1 MRDNPS
7 RLIEENAVPTVSV
20 IIPCFNLGEYLDE
33 AVDSVL
39 AQTFDDFEV
48 LIVDDGSTDP
58 ATRELLEGYTRPK
71 TTVFRT
77 PNRKLAAARNFL
89 VSRAR
94 GRYLCAL
101 DADDKLHPEY
111 LERTVSVLDAEP
123 GLTFV
128 STHLQMFGEETAV
141 WPSVDRCDLPML
153 LCDDTVITP
162 ALVRRDAVLACG
174 GYDEHMPH
182 QGDED
187 WHLWMTLVENG
198 HRGVILPDV
207 LFFYRRRPNSMCIQ
221 CTTGQVHLD
230 LVGYLARKHAQSYRK
245 HLTEVL
251 LWKDARLREARLA
264 NDALET
270 DLQRRLVATVEGR
283 QQEVDLLRH
292 KVETA
297 KLDRAARDAAEA
309 APRLEAEVDRQ
320 RLELAE
326 VRAEC
331 SRALTE
337 IDAVRAS
344 TSWRV
349 TAPARALRRALRR
362 VRGRRDE

>member
-1 MRDNPS
+1 MP
-7 RLIEENAVPTVSV
+7 AVSV

-33 AVDSVL
+33 AVGSVL
-39 AQTFDDFEV
+39 AQTYQDFEI
-48 LIVDDGSTDP
+48 LIVDDGSTDL
-58 ATRELLEGYTRPK
+58 ATRQLLEDYARPR

-89 VSRAR
+89 VARAR

-111 LERTVSVLDAEP
+111 LERTVAVLEAEP
-123 GLTFV
+123 SVTFV

-141 WPSVDRCDLPML
+141 WPSVARCDLPML
-153 LCDDTVITP
+153 LCDDTIITA
-162 ALVRRDAVLACG
+162 ALVRRDAVVACG
-174 GYDEHMPH
+174 AYDESMPH

-187 WHLWMTLVENG
+187 WDLWTTLVENG
-198 HRGVILPDV
+198 YRGVILPDV

-230 LVGYLARKHAQSYRK
+230 LISYLAQKHAHSYRT
-245 HLTEVL
+245 HLAEVL

-270 DLQRRLVATVEGR
+270 DIQRRLLATVERR

-292 KVETA
+292 KVEAAT
-297 KLDRAARDAAEA
+297 LDRAAREA
-309 APRLEAEVDRQ
+309 AVAAARLREDLHRQ
-320 RLELAE
+320 RLELDA

-331 SRALTE
+331 GRALAE

-362 VRGRRDE
+362 VRGRSDQ

>member
-1 MRDNPS
+1 M
-7 RLIEENAVPTVSV
+7 PTVSV

-39 AQTFDDFEV
+39 AQTFEDFEI

-58 ATRELLEGYTRPK
+58 ATRQLLADYTRPK

-89 VSRAR
+89 VSHAQ

-111 LERTVSVLDAEP
+111 LERTVALLDAEP

-153 LCDDTVITP
+153 LCDDTIITP
-162 ALVRRDAVLACG
+162 ALVRRDAVVTCG

-187 WHLWMTLVENG
+187 WHLWLTLVENG

-230 LVGYLARKHAQSYRK
+230 LIGYLARKHAHSYRK

-251 LWKDARLREARLA
+251 FWKDARLRAARLA

-270 DLQRRLVATVEGR
+270 DMQRRLVATVEWR
-283 QQEVDLLRH
+283 RQEVDVLRQ

-297 KLDRAARDAAEA
+297 RLERAARDAAVA
-309 APRLEAEVDRQ
+309 APRLVAKLDRQ
-320 RLELAE
+320 RLELDGL
-326 VRAEC
+326 RAEY
-331 SRALTE
+331 SRALAE
-337 IDAVRAS
+337 IDAVRVS

-349 TAPARALRRALRR
+349 TAPARALRRALKR
-362 VRGRRDE
+362 VRGRRDQ